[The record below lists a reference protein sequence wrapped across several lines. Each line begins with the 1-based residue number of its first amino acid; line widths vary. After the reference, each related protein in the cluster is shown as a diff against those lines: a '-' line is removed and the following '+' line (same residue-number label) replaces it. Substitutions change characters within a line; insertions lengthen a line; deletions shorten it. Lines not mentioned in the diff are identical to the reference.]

1 MFNRCTFVGLNKA
14 TSAWDFDTTSLCIV
28 FLFYI
33 FSIRVKSLRL
43 PTSELTRRF
52 SGLEVALEKIIFNIG
67 KSRSRMTSG
76 EFDLD
81 SSFVN
86 IFGIE
91 KLFMNVDFFL
101 FGRNLGES
109 TLVRFFAH
117 WFFVAFFIEF
127 LDSFNEANKSKKS
140 PPRPLGSA
148 YFKPV
153 VPSSSS
159 DEGYF
164 DFIHFLSHTSGLG
177 LIF

>member
-1 MFNRCTFVGLNKA
+1 MHVQQMYICRTKQSYKCMRFWYNRSMHC
-14 TSAWDFDTTSLCIV
+14 
-28 FLFYI
+28 FLFDI

-91 KLFMNVDFFL
+91 KLFMNVDFCL

-127 LDSFNEANKSKKS
+127 LDSFNEANKSKNS
-140 PPRPLGSA
+140 PPPAPRL
-148 YFKPV
+148 
-153 VPSSSS
+153 
-159 DEGYF
+159 
-164 DFIHFLSHTSGLG
+164 FL
-177 LIF
+177 F